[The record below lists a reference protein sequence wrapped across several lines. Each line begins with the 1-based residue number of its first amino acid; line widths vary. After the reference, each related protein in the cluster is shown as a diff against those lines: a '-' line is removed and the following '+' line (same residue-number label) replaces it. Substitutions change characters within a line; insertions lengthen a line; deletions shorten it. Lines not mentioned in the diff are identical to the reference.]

1 MDIVK
6 NTGKKLNNME
16 INEKELEK
24 LGFKAHQEDDVTYY
38 GLLLN
43 KTSNLALITMDSE
56 FKTVGLYP
64 YEHTVQFT
72 EVEEVQDVIRV
83 FKDKTPDW
91 NLIKNN

>member
-1 MDIVK
+1 ME
-6 NTGKKLNNME
+6 LNK
-16 INEKELEK
+16 KELEK
-24 LGFKAHQEDDVTYY
+24 LGFKAHQLEGLIYY
-38 GLLLN
+38 GIELN
-43 KTSNLALITMDSE
+43 KTSNLALITMDSD

-72 EVEEVQDVIRV
+72 KVEEVQDVIRV